1 MLRFG
6 LFFMTQNNEIISTL
20 QDISQNNGAINSL
33 NLLLKCSLIKNNFF
47 PNDFLYHINGG
58 VKYGGKRG

>member
-6 LFFMTQNNEIISTL
+6 LFFMTQNNETISTF
-20 QDISQNNGAINSL
+20 QYISQNKDAINSL
-33 NLLLKCSLIKNNFF
+33 KLLLKCSLMKNNFF
-47 PNDFLYHINGG
+47 PNDFLHHINGG